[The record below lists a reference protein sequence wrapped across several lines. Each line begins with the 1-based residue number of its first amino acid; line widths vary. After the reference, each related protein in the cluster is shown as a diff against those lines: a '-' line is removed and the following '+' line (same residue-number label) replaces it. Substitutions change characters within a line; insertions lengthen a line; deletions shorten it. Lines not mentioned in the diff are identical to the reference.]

1 MIDKNKSVA
10 RSRAG
15 SALVTVSG
23 IVLFFGIVATV
34 ILVIASIVSN
44 DFYEIATII
53 EVLFGSIFVYVFGK
67 TVARIADYAEAMYK
81 HQNPDYKY
89 DCVIEAGARFMPGD
103 KAIFNMG
110 QDDEATVTIKDV
122 KYDDGYFHFIC
133 IMPSGEEKEVENLQ
147 LFDID
152 VE

>member
-15 SALVTVSG
+15 SALLTVSG

-44 DFYEIATII
+44 DFYEIATVI

-67 TVARIADYAEAMYK
+67 TVAKLLTMQRQFINTRTRTISMIALLRQA
-81 HQNPDYKY
+81 PDLCRAKSYIQY
-89 DCVIEAGARFMPGD
+89 GTGR
-103 KAIFNMG
+103 
-110 QDDEATVTIKDV
+110 
-122 KYDDGYFHFIC
+122 
-133 IMPSGEEKEVENLQ
+133 
-147 LFDID
+147 
-152 VE
+152 